1 MTRSQNLK
9 IVIASAGHRAHYLD
23 WFRTAL
29 RSQGLRGE
37 VIALEY
43 RESASSFASADRGV
57 VVPAYNAPVYRET
70 IANWVSRESPDLF
83 ISLNDYELQVLSTG
97 LADELRRTGCIVAA
111 LESGAQTIVLDKHLM
126 ASALTQRG
134 LPSPATWL
142 GSEVDSVRAA
152 NPNGRFIVKHRFGS
166 GSTGLCFASAAD
178 LGDAVSESAKSAK
191 GGDGRAS
198 SNGLDAV
205 VLQELLPG
213 AEYGVDG
220 VYSLDGE
227 GSLLG
232 VLARRKDRMRGGDTD
247 VATTVAPGVFTASM
261 AALGDLLKPVGPI
274 DVDFRESADG
284 TPLIIDVNPRFGGGY
299 PFCHLAGAD
308 LPAHMVRS
316 LAGLDHDPS
325 LLSCRIGIMSAR
337 REEFSILDSAPTLCP
352 TAPEPHPFR
361 SSAPEPQ
368 AF

>member
-29 RSQGLRGE
+29 RSQGLPGE

-43 RESASSFASADRGV
+43 RESAPSFASADRGV

-70 IANWVSRESPDLF
+70 IANWVSRESPDLL

-178 LGDAVSESAKSAK
+178 LGDAVSESAKFAK

-205 VLQELLPG
+205 VVQELLPG

-316 LAGLDHDPS
+316 LAELDHDPS